1 MKPPNGMYQAE
12 AMIYLHAN
20 RLYHVLPSGTSGNLR
35 RRAKSGLKK
44 YVHMAKADLKNRL
57 ISVFSVEK
65 VS

>member
-1 MKPPNGMYQAE
+1 MYQTE

-35 RRAKSGLKK
+35 RWAESELKK
-44 YVHMAKADLKNRL
+44 VHMEKADLKNRL

-65 VS
+65 VN